1 MRGSRG
7 GSPKKTDMLD
17 CRKKW
22 TLYGKRHEDKVKR
35 NNRLGKCTCSTYSN
49 QFLCPGYNF
58 LRTDKRKIHN
68 CVERGE
74 DVPREFKERNP
85 LDQ

>member
-7 GSPKKTDMLD
+7 GSFKKIDMLD

-22 TLYGKRHEDKVKR
+22 ILYGKRYEDKVKR
-35 NNRLGKCTCSTYSN
+35 NNRLGKCICSIYSN
-49 QFLCPGYNF
+49 QFLCLGYNF
-58 LRTDKRKIHN
+58 LRTDKRKIYN

-74 DVPREFKERNP
+74 DVLREFKERNL
-85 LDQ
+85 LD